1 MGFQEQYKDQLTSA
15 KHKAAAS
22 SDPAPIQ
29 ETIDDISSDEDSDE
43 DEDGD
48 EITDLKS
55 FKKVSTSR
63 GRRVSVSAKVVSAQA
78 LKTHEKTSHAKSDE
92 DRAAIRQRLAE
103 CVLFGHL
110 HAAQAKTIVDAVY
123 RKTYEEGQEVITQGD
138 HEAEHFYL
146 VDSGK
151 AEVLKD
157 GKHIRFYDQGG
168 SFGEL
173 ALMYNAPRAATVVAR
188 TPLVVWALDQ
198 MTFKAIILSHT
209 ISMQERHEQFIQT
222 VPLLSTLTPLEVSKL
237 ADALEERT
245 FKAGDVI
252 IRETESG
259 DDFFLIKSGHVECTK
274 VGDDG
279 EAVPVMALSE
289 GDYFGEIALLTN
301 KPRQATCTATSDGIT
316 ATLKRKTFQ
325 KLLGPLSK
333 LMARNLTQ
341 YNAVFAGH
349 QV

>member
-123 RKTYEEGQEVITQGD
+123 RKTYEEGQEGYQ
-138 HEAEHFYL
+138 
-146 VDSGK
+146 S
-151 AEVLKD
+151 
-157 GKHIRFYDQGG
+157 
-168 SFGEL
+168 
-173 ALMYNAPRAATVVAR
+173 
-188 TPLVVWALDQ
+188 
-198 MTFKAIILSHT
+198 
-209 ISMQERHEQFIQT
+209 
-222 VPLLSTLTPLEVSKL
+222 
-237 ADALEERT
+237 
-245 FKAGDVI
+245 
-252 IRETESG
+252 
-259 DDFFLIKSGHVECTK
+259 
-274 VGDDG
+274 
-279 EAVPVMALSE
+279 
-289 GDYFGEIALLTN
+289 
-301 KPRQATCTATSDGIT
+301 
-316 ATLKRKTFQ
+316 
-325 KLLGPLSK
+325 
-333 LMARNLTQ
+333 
-341 YNAVFAGH
+341 
-349 QV
+349 